1 AGIGG
6 ARSRGFAGGRGDL
19 LVGGR
24 VGTAVHPASAFLSAC
39 SREHQNVP
47 PCVSYPTERGRR
59 GFPKWARRLRGS
71 NQDRINTGVELGRIS
86 FKRRCSQARAK
97 YGITSRANS
106 RIDASAS
113 ARPITPKLT
122 CSDADSKPP
131 MPR

>member
-47 PCVSYPTERGRR
+47 PCVPYPTERGRR

-71 NQDRINTGVELGRIS
+71 NQNRIDTGVELGKNFIQTPLPSGPREVWHHLACEQS
-86 FKRRCSQARAK
+86 HRCLGLGASDHAE
-97 YGITSRANS
+97 
-106 RIDASAS
+106 ID
-113 ARPITPKLT
+113 LQ
-122 CSDADSKPP
+122 
-131 MPR
+131 